1 MSKQK
6 VGRPRIVET
15 PEEFDRL
22 VEEYRALCTENEIP
36 VTFSGMARHLG
47 FVSRQSLYDYE
58 KREGFSYPVKRAQLM
73 VEHEYEKRLHGN
85 NVAGAIFALKNHGWS
100 DRHDHT
106 HTELP
111 FNVED
116 ATDEELAR
124 LVAGADVETIL
135 RERAR
140 IADRM
145 SGNGVRVEHR

>member
-6 VGRPRIVET
+6 AGRPRVIQT
-15 PEEFDRL
+15 PEEFDQL
-22 VEEYRALCTENEIP
+22 VNEYVEMCSESGSPL
-36 VTFSGMARHLG
+36 TFSGLALHLG
-47 FVSRQSLYDYE
+47 FTSRQSLYDYK
-58 KREGFSYPVKRAQLM
+58 KREEFSYTVKRARLKI
-73 VEHEYEKRLHGN
+73 EAAYEARLFGS

-100 DRHDHT
+100 DRQDHT

-111 FNVED
+111 FDVES

-124 LVAGADVETIL
+124 LVAGVDVETIL

-145 SGNGVRVEHR
+145 SGNGTGSST